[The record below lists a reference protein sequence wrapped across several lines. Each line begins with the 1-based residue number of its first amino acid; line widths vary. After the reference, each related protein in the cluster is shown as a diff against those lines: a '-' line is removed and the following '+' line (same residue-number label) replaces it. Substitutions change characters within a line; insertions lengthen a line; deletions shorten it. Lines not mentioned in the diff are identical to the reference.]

1 MNNRDLKQYQKA
13 QALEA
18 EQLLGYWIKKYGITR
33 RVLNNHPCIL
43 DLALLLRI
51 RAYLKQNQKFVS
63 KKQNEIVGNI
73 WQVSYNKKLR
83 LFKKHYNTLENIVLQ
98 VETKALLSAQ
108 KTSIARQ
115 KIKQARV
122 KQ

>member
-1 MNNRDLKQYQKA
+1 MNNKELAQYQKA

-18 EQLLGYWIKKYGITR
+18 EQLVGYWIKHYGITR
-33 RVLNNHPCIL
+33 RVLNNHPCIS

-63 KKQNEIVGNI
+63 KKQNEIIGNI

-83 LFKKHYNTLENIVLQ
+83 LFKKHYTTLENIVLQ

-108 KTSIARQ
+108 KISIARQ

-122 KQ
+122 EQ

>member
-1 MNNRDLKQYQKA
+1 MNNTETKQIQHS
-13 QALEA
+13 QALEQ
-18 EQLLGYWIKKYGITR
+18 EQLVGYWIKRHGISRQT
-33 RVLNNHPCIL
+33 LNNHPCIS

-51 RAYLKQNQKFVS
+51 RAYLKQNQQFVS
-63 KKQNEIVGNI
+63 KKQNTIIGNI

-108 KTSIARQ
+108 KISQARQ